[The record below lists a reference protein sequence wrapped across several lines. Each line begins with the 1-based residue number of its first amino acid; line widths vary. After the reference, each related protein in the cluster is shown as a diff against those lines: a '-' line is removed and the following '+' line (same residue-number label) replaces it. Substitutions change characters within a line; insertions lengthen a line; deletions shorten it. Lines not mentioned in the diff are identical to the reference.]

1 MKLKIPDGTSVEA
14 ELVEFKTLKEDWNTY
29 QLSDGTIIKVKDVVA
44 QIYRLDTIDAATEQH
59 NYFVRHNTI
68 ISAMEPTKKE

>member
-1 MKLKIPDGTSVEA
+1 MKLKIAEGTIVEA
-14 ELVEFKTLKEDWNTY
+14 EPTEFKTKREDWNVY
-29 QLSDGTIIKVKDVVA
+29 ELSDGTIIKTKDIVA
-44 QIYRLDTIDAATEQH
+44 EIYRLDTLDPATGQH